1 MVSANYFTKWVEA
14 EALANIRDVDMKKF
28 VWKKIITRFR
38 VPRAL
43 VSDNGLQFDSKIFR
57 EYCGSLN
64 ITNRY
69 SSPAY
74 PQSNK
79 QVEATNK
86 TIINGYKKRLVG
98 AKGNW
103 VEELLNFLWAYQTTP
118 RRSKG
123 ETPFSMTY
131 GTEAVIPIEVGLSSM
146 RIADFTQS
154 NNDEYMIGH
163 LDALEKQR
171 EMVYVQLADYQ
182 QKLAQGYNKKVRP
195 WEFMARDL
203 VLRKG
208 WEYERS

>member
-38 VPRAL
+38 VTRAL

-131 GTEAVIPIEVGLSSM
+131 GTEAIIPIEVGLSSM
-146 RIADFTQS
+146 RIAGFTRS

>member
-1 MVSANYFTKWVEA
+1 MVSADYFTKWVEA
-14 EALANIRDVDMKKF
+14 KALANFRDVDMKKF

-38 VPRAL
+38 VTRAL

-57 EYCGSLN
+57 EYCGSLK

-103 VEELLNFLWAYQTTP
+103 VEELLNFLWAYQKTP